1 MAQEFTKQ
9 ELVAPE
15 ETSVMKDVVEE
26 VAGYVE
32 DYKDRERTIWQ
43 KVFPDR
49 QQRHIELAKHKTVKA
64 RYEFQMRAI
73 QIAHEA
79 QLQGVQEMYNDFL
92 VKGKAKI
99 RKDRAEFFQQQMET
113 LLTSVSNK
121 SQEFTERMRGAYQ
134 QLESINVEKLK
145 ERQERLIDNIS
156 DGYYE
161 TVEKLIKNFQQIL
174 DEEIHDA
181 GPMRGFQGIED

>member
-1 MAQEFTKQ
+1 MAQDVTKQ
-9 ELVAPE
+9 DLVAPE
-15 ETSVMKDVVEE
+15 ETPMMRDIVEE
-26 VAGYVE
+26 VTGYVE
-32 DYKDRERTIWQ
+32 DYKDRERTVWQ
-43 KVFPDR
+43 KIFPDR
-49 QQRHIELAKHKTVKA
+49 QQRYIELAKNKTVKA

-79 QLQGVQEMYNDFL
+79 QLQGIQEMYNDFL

-99 RKDRAEFFQQQMET
+99 RKDRAEFFQQQMDT
-113 LLTSVSNK
+113 LLTTISNK

-134 QLESINVEKLK
+134 QLNAINETKLK
-145 ERQERLIDNIS
+145 ERQERLIDNIA

-161 TVEKLIKNFQQIL
+161 TVEKLIKNFQRIL

-181 GPMRGFQGIED
+181 GPVRNFQGAEE